1 VTDLSFDRFFNYTEL
16 TDILESLAE
25 AHPSLCRVES
35 IGTSHEGRTIWLAT
49 VTNFDTG
56 PHDEKPA
63 LWLDANIHS
72 VEVTGCTA
80 ALHLIHKLVSEH
92 GEDRDVTR
100 ALDSRT
106 FYIVPRLN
114 PDGAEI
120 ALSDKPRYIRS
131 SVRPYPRTDHL
142 DGLHEEDVDGD
153 GRILLMRVSDPN
165 GAWKAHDGD
174 PRLMIPRSPTE
185 HSEDGAFYRLL
196 PEGTIRNY
204 DGITIKVAEPLEGL
218 DLNRNFPMEWTTENE
233 QKGAGPYPA
242 SEPEVRALVQAVVD
256 RPNITG
262 YITYHT
268 FSGVHLRPYSGHD
281 DEHFPTND
289 LNVFKLIGARA
300 TELTGYPSVSVFH
313 DFKYEAKQIIK
324 GGADDWA
331 YEHLGLYSW
340 TTEFWS
346 PQRQAGLSDYHFIEW
361 LKDHPVED
369 DIKLLAW
376 NDDKLAGKGYVEWYP
391 FEHPQ
396 LGAVELGGWDFMY
409 CWTNPPP
416 EFLEAEIA
424 PHSDFAI
431 WHALISPRLEITSL
445 DVESIGGDAHKV
457 RLVVSNTGWL
467 PSNVTEKA
475 EERKVVRPLE
485 ALISLP
491 EGAALVAGERKTEL
505 GQLTGRALKRSM
517 LWWGSEDSSTE
528 RAKAEWVV
536 HAPNGG
542 SVEIVARHHRAG
554 VVRRRVE
561 LSEPE

>member
-1 VTDLSFDRFFNYTEL
+1 MTDLTFDRFFNYTEL
-16 TDILESLAE
+16 TSILESLAE

-35 IGTSHEGRTIWLAT
+35 IGTSHEGRAIWLAT

-80 ALHLIHKLVSEH
+80 ALHLIHKLLSEH

-153 GRILLMRVSDPN
+153 GRILLMRVPDPN
-165 GAWKAHDGD
+165 GAWKAHDDD

-485 ALISLP
+485 ATIALP
-491 EGAALVAGERKTEL
+491 EGAALVAGERRTEL

-542 SVEIVARHHRAG
+542 AVEIVARHQRAG
-554 VVRRRVE
+554 VVRQQVE
-561 LSEPE
+561 LSEPD